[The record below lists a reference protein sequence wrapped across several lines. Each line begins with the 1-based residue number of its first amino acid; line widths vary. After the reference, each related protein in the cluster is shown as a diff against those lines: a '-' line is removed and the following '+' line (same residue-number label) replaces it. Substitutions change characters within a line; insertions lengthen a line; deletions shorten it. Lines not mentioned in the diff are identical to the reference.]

1 MERRPS
7 RGRYAPGMTEDS
19 LSERLV
25 QSLEAAR
32 AKEAALL
39 DLCDDS
45 PPAET
50 GIWTVRDNIA
60 HLNTWREH
68 AVRTLDAVRL
78 GKPLEGPA
86 NESDLDVRNAEIYET
101 HKGDSAAQVRT
112 GHTESYAALIDAVR
126 ACSDEDLLRERPGNG
141 GEVWLVVPGNG
152 HAHVAQHLSYL
163 AADKGDPA
171 GAESAAKWAHD
182 LDAELFPEERPV
194 ADYNFACFYARNGR
208 ADEALP
214 LLQASLRARPDFRR
228 FALED
233 ADIAPI
239 REDPRVQSLLRP

>member
-1 MERRPS
+1 
-7 RGRYAPGMTEDS
+7 MTDDS

-32 AKEAALL
+32 AKEAVLL

-45 PPAET
+45 PPAEA
-50 GIWTVRDNIA
+50 GRWTVRDNIA

-68 AVRTLDAVRL
+68 AVHTLDAVRL

-101 HKGDSAAQVRT
+101 HKGDSAADVR
-112 GHTESYAALIDAVR
+112 ALIAAVR
-126 ACSDEDLLRERPGNG
+126 ACSEEDLLRERPGNG
-141 GEVWLVVPGNG
+141 GEAWLIVPGNG

-163 AADKGDPA
+163 AADNGDPA

-182 LDAELFPEERPV
+182 LDIELFPEQKPV
-194 ADYNFACFYARNGR
+194 ADYNFACFYARNGH

-214 LLQASLRARPDFRR
+214 LLQASLLARPDLRR

-233 ADIAPI
+233 ADLAPI
-239 REDPRVQSLLRP
+239 RDDPRVESLLSA

>member
-1 MERRPS
+1 
-7 RGRYAPGMTEDS
+7 MTDDS

-32 AKEAALL
+32 AKEAVLL

-45 PPAET
+45 PPAEA
-50 GIWTVRDNIA
+50 GRWTVRDNIA

-68 AVRTLDAVRL
+68 AVHTLDAVRL

-101 HKGDSAAQVRT
+101 HKGDSAADVRA
-112 GHTESYAALIDAVR
+112 GHAGTYAALIAAVR
-126 ACSDEDLLRERPGNG
+126 ACSEEDLLRERPGNG
-141 GEVWLVVPGNG
+141 GETWLIVPGNG

-163 AADKGDPA
+163 AADNGDPA

-182 LDAELFPEERPV
+182 LDIELFPEQKPV
-194 ADYNFACFYARNGR
+194 ADYNFACFYARNGH
-208 ADEALP
+208 ADEALR
-214 LLQASLRARPDFRR
+214 LLQASLLARPDLRR

-233 ADIAPI
+233 ADLAPI
-239 REDPRVQSLLRP
+239 RDDPRVESLLSA

>member
-1 MERRPS
+1 
-7 RGRYAPGMTEDS
+7 MTDES
-19 LSERLV
+19 LSDRLV
-25 QSLEAAR
+25 RSLEAAR
-32 AKEAALL
+32 EKEATLL
-39 DLCDDS
+39 VLCDDS
-45 PPAET
+45 PPAEA
-50 GIWTVRDNIA
+50 GKWTVRDNVA

-101 HKGDSAAQVRT
+101 HKGDSAADVRA
-112 GHTESYAALIDAVR
+112 GHTQSYEALITAVR
-126 ACSDEDLLRERPGNG
+126 ACSEEDLLRERPGNG
-141 GEVWLVVPGNG
+141 GETWLVVPGNG

-163 AADKGDPA
+163 AADNGDPA

-182 LDAELFPEERPV
+182 LDGELFPGERPV
-194 ADYNFACFYARNGR
+194 ADYNFACFYARNGH

-214 LLQASLRARPDFRR
+214 LLQAALRARPDLRR

-239 REDPRVQSLLRP
+239 RDDPRVQSLLSA

>member
-1 MERRPS
+1 
-7 RGRYAPGMTEDS
+7 MTDDS

-32 AKEAALL
+32 AKEAVLL

-45 PPAET
+45 PPAEA
-50 GIWTVRDNIA
+50 GRWTVRDNIA

-68 AVRTLDAVRL
+68 AVHTLDAVRL

-101 HKGDSAAQVRT
+101 HKGDSAADVRA
-112 GHTESYAALIDAVR
+112 GHAGTYAALIAAVR
-126 ACSDEDLLRERPGNG
+126 ACSEEDLLRERPGNG
-141 GEVWLVVPGNG
+141 GETWLIVPGNG

-163 AADKGDPA
+163 AADNGDPA

-182 LDAELFPEERPV
+182 LDIELFPEQKPV
-194 ADYNFACFYARNGR
+194 ADYNCFYARNGH

-214 LLQASLRARPDFRR
+214 LLQASLLARPDLRR

-233 ADIAPI
+233 ADLAPI
-239 REDPRVQSLLRP
+239 RDDPRVESLLSA